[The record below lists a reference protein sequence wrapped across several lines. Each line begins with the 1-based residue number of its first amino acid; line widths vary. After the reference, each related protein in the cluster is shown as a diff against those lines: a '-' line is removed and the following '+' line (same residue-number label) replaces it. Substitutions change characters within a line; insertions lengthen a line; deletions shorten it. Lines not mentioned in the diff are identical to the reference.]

1 MNLSD
6 SIYLDEAY
14 ETYDEGFVDEGE
26 SGYDEAYDDEAEFLP
41 FLPSIPSLIGAGGK
55 TVGGAISNIGR
66 GINNLFNYR
75 PNAPIRPTRP
85 NAPTGVS
92 SATLATPQGQATLRL
107 PSPLVTRDEFQ
118 RAIGPMQASIERVAQ
133 RANTLDQDVG
143 KLSKRVGTVLADT
156 RKEVEQAKLHT
167 AREIGRLRK
176 DTVVR
181 IEKLKRAQN
190 DRLNMIMMMTMMMG
204 DGSGSSGD
212 DMLMFLPMMMMS
224 GDQGGGGGDNN
235 TMMMLAMVMMMKK

>member
-6 SIYLDEAY
+6 SVYLD

-55 TVGGAISNIGR
+55 TVGSAIANIGQ
-66 GINNLFNYR
+66 GISGLFNYR

-85 NAPTGVS
+85 SAPTGVS
-92 SATLATPQGQATLRL
+92 TATLATPQGQATLRL

-181 IEKLKRAQN
+181 IEKLRRAQN
-190 DRLNMIMMMTMMMG
+190 
-204 DGSGSSGD
+204 
-212 DMLMFLPMMMMS
+212 
-224 GDQGGGGGDNN
+224 
-235 TMMMLAMVMMMKK
+235 